1 MAETRLCPQCGAE
14 LPTEAPEGLC
24 PKCLLT
30 AGLDDSVTDQ
40 LPAADA
46 ATIVPSRLTPVLPFT
61 IDGWRGFA
69 AENSSA

>member
-30 AGLDDSVTDQ
+30 AGLDNSASDQ
-40 LPAADA
+40 IPAADA
-46 ATIVPSRLTPVLPFT
+46 ATIAPS
-61 IDGWRGFA
+61 
-69 AENSSA
+69 ESNSVHALWSR